1 MSRITR
7 KFWFRGDERWIV
19 YCVNGKPIVV
29 TREELDL
36 REVA

>member
-7 KFWFRGDERWIV
+7 KFWFRGDEPWIV
-19 YCVNGKPIVV
+19 YCVGGQPIVI
-29 TREELDL
+29 TREELDF

>member
-1 MSRITR
+1 MGRITR
-7 KFWFRGDERWIV
+7 KFWFRGEERWVI
-19 YCVNGKPIVV
+19 YCVAGQPTVI